1 MNPTFEPISL
11 EKQTDYVQHL
21 STCPLVASDYSFH
34 NLWAWAEEY
43 GLRWAWAD
51 SLVWIKQTLPDVLM
65 WAPVGPWDTV
75 DWQSKFNAQPN
86 TRLTFIRVPHELANI
101 WSSCLGDTAVIEEE
115 RGHWD

>member
-86 TRLTFIRVPHELANI
+86 TRLT
-101 WSSCLGDTAVIEEE
+101 
-115 RGHWD
+115 